1 MQSPYVVR
9 GVGEEPGGDK
19 VSKYMCMA
27 FPLVVPIAPYFG
39 LSVVPHYHWQSN
51 WNRVGI
57 LIYYNLFLKSYNIKN
72 ILWPHRFFMKSFPL
86 SLIL

>member
-1 MQSPYVVR
+1 MQSSYVVR

-39 LSVVPHYHWQSN
+39 LSVVPHYH
-51 WNRVGI
+51 
-57 LIYYNLFLKSYNIKN
+57 
-72 ILWPHRFFMKSFPL
+72 
-86 SLIL
+86 